1 MKKWIIYGVFFVKGK
16 PRISHTLPFRQILK
30 ILQKGTG
37 RKEVK
42 GEGRE
47 EVEGEGGR
55 KEGLK
60 GEEVEVVTPVV
71 KGRGKVVH
79 AKDCS
84 DDWKLSIFFSLKFKY
99 INFFDMHIH
108 G

>member
-1 MKKWIIYGVFFVKGK
+1 MARGQGGRRLKG
-16 PRISHTLPFRQILK
+16 R
-30 ILQKGTG
+30 G
-37 RKEVK
+37 
-42 GEGRE
+42 GRE
-47 EVEGEGGR
+47 EGGG
-55 KEGLK
+55 GLK

-71 KGRGKVVH
+71 KGRCKGVH